1 MEILPADTL
10 EFRPHAAG
18 ESAAACAGQQLGITT
33 DHKRSEPQFM
43 PTLRRI
49 ASVHSVR
56 FLMFGLVA
64 LALAGCSKCDMPVWR
79 HEGAAPQSC
88 HDEAP
93 PQ

>member
-10 EFRPHAAG
+10 EFRPHAADKNT
-18 ESAAACAGQQLGITT
+18 AGLRRLHWGITN
-33 DHKRSEPQFM
+33 DQKRWEPRSM
-43 PTLRRI
+43 PTIRRI
-49 ASVHSVR
+49 ANGNSAR
-56 FLMFGLVA
+56 FLMLGLVA

-79 HEGAAPQSC
+79 HESAAPQSC

>member
-1 MEILPADTL
+1 
-10 EFRPHAAG
+10 
-18 ESAAACAGQQLGITT
+18 
-33 DHKRSEPQFM
+33 M
-43 PTLRRI
+43 PTIRRI
-49 ASVHSVR
+49 ANAHSAR

-79 HEGAAPQSC
+79 HESAAPQSC